1 MPAQAELGRGT
12 QINFFVRL
20 LLPLH
25 FIRRSTI
32 TSKAQIGPSTAFY
45 FPWKHDGD
53 GIESPRFG
61 KGGFA

>member
-1 MPAQAELGRGT
+1 L
-12 QINFFVRL
+12 FFVRL